1 MNSSKYTWLTILY
14 PTAIKILWIE
24 NCLLLM
30 CHYDGVWIGLWIFL
44 TNVPINVKD
53 VMYYVNSDSDLFAIS
68 HPNCLASWCTCY
80 TIIKVVTDQ
89 VIWLLLNSYQLLKWY
104 QNLIEARW
112 NSYILFQWYG
122 YIEILIVLGKGKF
135 DVLFNNILIVDRCKL
150 NMTLYSLYVVFVTV
164 YCQNKIPI
172 KLKFMKHT
180 CMNKN

>member
-1 MNSSKYTWLTILY
+1 MWCITSI
-14 PTAIKILWIE
+14 AIQI
-24 NCLLLM
+24 CLQFHTL
-30 CHYDGVWIGLWIFL
+30 I
-44 TNVPINVKD
+44 
-53 VMYYVNSDSDLFAIS
+53 
-68 HPNCLASWCTCY
+68 CLASCCLCY
-80 TIIKVVTDQ
+80 II
-89 VIWLLLNSYQLLKWY
+89 IRGSERSS
-104 QNLIEARW
+104 NLTFTKFLSTVKMITKSNWTLTRW
-112 NSYILFQWYG
+112 NAYIVFNWYG

>member
-1 MNSSKYTWLTILY
+1 MNRNLTIRAESLSFTFRNTYLLQRYIHLTFSMKSSKYTWLTVLYLTTIIILR
-14 PTAIKILWIE
+14 IE

-89 VIWLLLNSYQLLKWY
+89 VIWILLNSYQLSKGY
-104 QNLIEARW
+104 QNHSLKFLHTFPVIWLYW
-112 NSYILFQWYG
+112 NSNSTW
-122 YIEILIVLGKGKF
+122 
-135 DVLFNNILIVDRCKL
+135 
-150 NMTLYSLYVVFVTV
+150 
-164 YCQNKIPI
+164 
-172 KLKFMKHT
+172 
-180 CMNKN
+180 

>member
-1 MNSSKYTWLTILY
+1 MWCITSIAIQICLKYHT
-14 PTAIKILWIE
+14 
-24 NCLLLM
+24 
-30 CHYDGVWIGLWIFL
+30 
-44 TNVPINVKD
+44 
-53 VMYYVNSDSDLFAIS
+53 
-68 HPNCLASWCTCY
+68 PNCLASCCPCY
-80 TIIKVVTDQ
+80 IIIRGSNRSSNLTFTKFLSTIKMITKSNWTT
-89 VIWLLLNSYQLLKWY
+89 
-104 QNLIEARW
+104 RW
-112 NSYILFQWYG
+112 NCYIVFHWYG